1 MADNDMAQQML
12 GATAYWAAGVRAL
25 ESARE
30 DRLFNDPWAAAL
42 AGPLG
47 MAWAAGRGDKSAAM
61 VIRTRYFDDFLQRV
75 VIDFGVRQV
84 VILAAGLD
92 TRAYR
97 LGWLEGSR
105 LFELDQPS
113 VLRYKEQVMQA
124 ADARLVCDRRAIEV
138 DLNSEWEA
146 PLAAAGFTLHQPSVW
161 LMEGFLFYL
170 PYALITQLLEKA
182 SRQAAP
188 GSWIGFD
195 IVNALT
201 LTSQWTRPWVEM
213 QAAAGVPWLGTL
225 DDPEGTLSGLGWR
238 PALTQPGAADAGY
251 GRWTLPVIP
260 LKMPGMPHH
269 WYVTGWKE

>member
-1 MADNDMAQQML
+1 MINTDAAHQML

-30 DRLFNDPWAAAL
+30 DRLFNDPWSAAL
-42 AGPLG
+42 AGPEG
-47 MAWAAGRGDKSAAM
+47 MAWAEGRGANSISM

-75 VIDFGVRQV
+75 VVDFGVRQV

-92 TRAYR
+92 TRAFR
-97 LGWLEGSR
+97 LGWLEGAR
-105 LFELDQPS
+105 LFELDQPD
-113 VLRYKEQVMQA
+113 VLRYKEQVLQA
-124 ADARLVCDRRAIEV
+124 AGAKEVCERHTIEV
-138 DLNSEWEA
+138 DLNSAWEA
-146 PLAAAGFTLHQPSVW
+146 SLTAGGFALHQPSVW

-170 PYALITQLLEKA
+170 GNEHIHQLLEKA
-182 SRQAAP
+182 SGLAVQ

-213 QAAAGVPWLGTL
+213 QAAAGAPWLGTL
-225 DDPEGTLSGLGWR
+225 DDPEGLLAGLGWK
-238 PALTQPGAADAGY
+238 PALTQPGASDAAY
-251 GRWTLPVIP
+251 ERWTLPVIP

-269 WYVTGWKE
+269 WLVTGCKG

>member
-1 MADNDMAQQML
+1 MSDTDGKHELL

-42 AGPLG
+42 AGPQG
-47 MAWAAGRGDKSAAM
+47 MAWAAGRGPNAVSM

-75 VIDFGVRQV
+75 VVDFGIRQV

-92 TRAYR
+92 TRAFR
-97 LGWLEGSR
+97 LGWLEGVR
-105 LFELDQPS
+105 LFELDQPA
-113 VLRYKEQVMQA
+113 VLHYKEQILQA
-124 ADARLVCDRRAIEV
+124 AGASAVCERHTVEV
-138 DLNSEWEA
+138 DLISDWEA
-146 PLAAAGFTLHQPSVW
+146 PLLDSGFALHQPSIW

-170 PYALITQLLEKA
+170 CPEHITQLLEKA
-182 SRQAAP
+182 SSLAAQ

-195 IVNALT
+195 IVNTLT

-213 QAAAGVPWLGTL
+213 QAAAGAPWLGTM
-225 DDPEGTLSGLGWR
+225 DDPEEVLAGLGWR
-238 PALTQPGAADAGY
+238 PTLTQPGASDAAY

-260 LKMPGMPHH
+260 PKMMGMPHH
-269 WYVTGWKE
+269 WLVTGWKE

>member
-1 MADNDMAQQML
+1 MSDSDAAHELL

-30 DRLFNDPWAAAL
+30 DRLYNDPWAAEL
-42 AGPLG
+42 AGPAGL
-47 MAWAAGRGDKSAAM
+47 AWAAERGANSIPM

-75 VIDFGVRQV
+75 VVDFGVRQV

-97 LGWLEGSR
+97 LGWLEGAR
-105 LFELDQPS
+105 LFELDQPA
-113 VLRYKEQVMQA
+113 VLQYKERILQA
-124 ADARLVCDRRAIEV
+124 EGVHALCERRAVEV
-138 DLNSEWEA
+138 DLNSAWEK
-146 PLAAAGFTLHQPSVW
+146 PLQDSGFVLHQSSVW

-170 PYALITQLLEKA
+170 SNAHIARLLERA
-182 SRQAAP
+182 SSLAAP

-195 IVNALT
+195 IVNTLT
-201 LTSQWTRPWVEM
+201 LTSQWTRSWIEM
-213 QAAAGVPWLGTL
+213 QAAAGAPWLGTL
-225 DDPEGTLSGLGWR
+225 DDPEGMLAGLGWK
-238 PALTQPGAADAGY
+238 PALTQPGAGDAGY

-269 WYVTGWKE
+269 WYVTGRKE

>member
-42 AGPLG
+42 AGPQG
-47 MAWAAGRGDKSAAM
+47 MAWAAERGDKSAAM

-113 VLRYKEQVMQA
+113 VLRYKEQVLRA
-124 ADARLVCDRRAIEV
+124 ADARRGVRSPCHRGGPEFRMGSAAGSRRFHAPPAFRLVDGGVSVLPALCPHHPTARKGQPPGCAGKLDRVRHRQRPHPHLAV
-138 DLNSEWEA
+138 DA
-146 PLAAAGFTLHQPSVW
+146 PLG
-161 LMEGFLFYL
+161 
-170 PYALITQLLEKA
+170 
-182 SRQAAP
+182 
-188 GSWIGFD
+188 
-195 IVNALT
+195 
-201 LTSQWTRPWVEM
+201 
-213 QAAAGVPWLGTL
+213 
-225 DDPEGTLSGLGWR
+225 
-238 PALTQPGAADAGY
+238 
-251 GRWTLPVIP
+251 
-260 LKMPGMPHH
+260 
-269 WYVTGWKE
+269 